1 MSTAPDPT
9 AVAVGD
15 IVAAHALRGQVRV
28 RAYQPP
34 APSLA
39 AERTVLLEQRGAWR
53 EARIVAAGRHG
64 HGLVLVTLDGVHDR
78 NAAEALIGARVL
90 VRRADLP
97 APEPDEFYHHDL
109 LGFRVV
115 TVDGR
120 DLGTVAETM
129 ITGLNDVWIVRDG
142 PHEHLI
148 PVIADVVRE
157 IDRDARRITIHPMP
171 GLLD

>member
-1 MSTAPDPT
+1 VSTAPDPT

-34 APSLA
+34 APSLTA
-39 AERTVLLEQRGAWR
+39 DRVVLLEQSGTWR
-53 EARIVAAGRHG
+53 EARILSAGRHG
-64 HGLVLVTLDGVHDR
+64 HGLLLVTLDGVTDR
-78 NAAEALIGARVL
+78 TAAEALIGSRVL

-97 APEPDEFYHHDL
+97 PPEPDEFYHHDL

-115 TVDGR
+115 TVEGR
-120 DLGTVAETM
+120 DLGAIVETM
-129 ITGLNDVWIVRDG
+129 VTGLNDVWVVRDG
-142 PHEHLI
+142 SREHLI

-157 IDRDARRITIHPMP
+157 IDRDGRRITIDPLP